1 MSGLERN
8 ITTSTV
14 ATVSTVPTTISGSSR
29 DKDTLAER
37 TPVDRTESFDNKL
50 REPATS
56 PSPLSERQP
65 SETARSV
72 ATARSHLATEIIRLK
87 SQEAREDAT
96 NSYGDDEYY
105 DEDDEYYSDEE
116 SLDSFVNFS
125 LLSNIAVWMRDQV
138 PRGTHVK
145 GSIPYPRAFTG
156 KDIVV
161 CTFFFFF
168 VLACTTFDQIYFQ
181 PVHTP
186 VAHRHRTPH
195 QPRRCNEQS
204 SDRAASC
211 AQPPAATF
219 LLRGRVGRACPSGWC
234 RGRVHVP

>member
-1 MSGLERN
+1 MDCPYPPSGSSSEHPIRSTSTISTSSSTHVSGLERN

-29 DKDTLAER
+29 DKDTLTER

-116 SLDSFVNFS
+116 S
-125 LLSNIAVWMRDQV
+125 
-138 PRGTHVK
+138 
-145 GSIPYPRAFTG
+145 
-156 KDIVV
+156 
-161 CTFFFFF
+161 
-168 VLACTTFDQIYFQ
+168 QIG
-181 PVHTP
+181 
-186 VAHRHRTPH
+186 R
-195 QPRRCNEQS
+195 
-204 SDRAASC
+204 ASC
-211 AQPPAATF
+211 
-219 LLRGRVGRACPSGWC
+219 RERV
-234 RGRVHVP
+234 